1 MALYT
6 DRASH
11 FKTTRH
17 GGLHYDIGIEYKDT
31 QKAKGRIERLFRF
44 FRTDL

>member
-11 FKTTRH
+11 FKTIRH
-17 GGLHYDIGIEYKDT
+17 GGLHYNVSFEHGDTRYKGY
-31 QKAKGRIERLFRF
+31 KGL
-44 FRTDL
+44 

>member
-17 GGLHYDIGIEYKDT
+17 GGLHYNVSFEHGDTRYKGY
-31 QKAKGRIERLFRF
+31 KGL
-44 FRTDL
+44 